1 LNLRRGV
8 MLLVIAALVAGGGWW
23 LRERAARTAPTTGAV
38 PGTGAPAAQDA
49 APATGSAAGSI
60 RGAPGAGA
68 GPAAG
73 AAAGVVEFAPG
84 DLATLAPV
92 TLERQIP
99 LTGTLRAVHQ
109 TLVRAKVAGELLSLS
124 VREGDPVRAGQA
136 IARIDPADFEAR
148 VREREAQARSA
159 ETQLDQA
166 RRTLDNNRQLLAR
179 GFISQNAFDNAQSGA
194 DVAVAARDAALAQL
208 AQARK
213 ALADTTVVAPMAG
226 IVAERFVQPGE
237 KVSPDNRLVS
247 IVDLARMEI
256 EAPVPAADVGAV
268 SIGQRVVLHVE
279 GVDAPLV
286 GQVVRI
292 APGTSAGTRSV
303 PVYIGVENRD
313 ARIRAGLFAR
323 GELRVGTLTGVV
335 AVPEVAVREHGGRTF
350 VYAIVDDR
358 VVARDVVTGLRSRDP
373 QGGALVEIRSGLAA
387 GERIV
392 AVNLGTLRPGAQ
404 ATVATPSP
412 ARPAAQSGPR
422 PAAPPAAPSASR

>member
-8 MLLVIAALVAGGGWW
+8 LLLVIAALVAGGGWW
-23 LRERAARTAPTTGAV
+23 LRERAARTAP
-38 PGTGAPAAQDA
+38 PGGPAPVAGAPATSTA
-49 APATGSAAGSI
+49 APASGS
-60 RGAPGAGA
+60 APGATSGSGA
-68 GPAAG
+68 GSE
-73 AAAGVVEFAPG
+73 AAAAMGVIEFAPG

-124 VREGDPVRAGQA
+124 VREGDTVRAGQP

-159 ETQLDQA
+159 ETQLEQA
-166 RRTLDNNRQLLAR
+166 RRTLENNRQLLTR

-237 KVSPDNRLVS
+237 KVSPDNRMVS

-279 GVDAPLV
+279 GVDAHLA

-323 GELRVGTLTGVV
+323 GELRVGALTGVV
-335 AVPEVAVREHGGRTF
+335 AVPEVAVREQGGRTF
-350 VYAIVDDR
+350 VYAIADGR
-358 VVARDVVTGLRSRDP
+358 LVARDVVTGLRSRDP
-373 QGGALVEIRSGLAA
+373 QGSALIEIRSGLAA

-392 AVNLGTLRPGAQ
+392 AVNLGTLRPGARVMVAAPAPAKP
-404 ATVATPSP
+404 ATSQSSASPSP
-412 ARPAAQSGPR
+412 PAL
-422 PAAPPAAPSASR
+422 PSASR